1 VICIIDL
8 AIVKYPSIVV
18 SWIDIRLAD
27 IKFRIF
33 ALKRI
38 FTITSVPFYLSN
50 STATQMSHE
59 LSRDER
65 KMQALIAIIE
75 KQEIKEK
82 RKLEKKKQ

>member
-1 VICIIDL
+1 
-8 AIVKYPSIVV
+8 
-18 SWIDIRLAD
+18 
-27 IKFRIF
+27 
-33 ALKRI
+33 
-38 FTITSVPFYLSN
+38 
-50 STATQMSHE
+50 MSHE